1 MKKMNSY
8 SPWDDPQ
15 LSDGD
20 FPQPKQNM
28 KLKKGDILEFDPDR
42 SIYAAQKGAKAIF
55 QRYEKSREG
64 EDYVSVKWIRDEL
77 SSSQQD
83 GEYFACM
90 FIKVEEVSSQKE
102 DRIFEENKK
111 VMKFDFKN
119 GKKLLIEY
127 FNCEIERAE
136 QYALEYI
143 RGLDDMDDIESEVD
157 SFRYSKRE
165 HDERVRNIE
174 LSNTL
179 SQVFKALI
187 DSCLEDDDDT
197 IMSFF
202 IQEIN
207 EGISL

>member
-1 MKKMNSY
+1 
-8 SPWDDPQ
+8 
-15 LSDGD
+15 
-20 FPQPKQNM
+20 M

-55 QRYEKSREG
+55 QYYTKSRDG
-64 EDYVSVKWIRDEL
+64 EDYVVVKWIRDGNDGGQE
-77 SSSQQD
+77 D
-83 GEYFACM
+83 GEYFECQ
-90 FIKVEEVSSQKE
+90 FIKVEEVSFQKE

-111 VMKFDFKN
+111 VMKFDFEN

-136 QYALEYI
+136 QYAIEYI
-143 RGLDDMDDIESEVD
+143 RGLDDMDDIESEVE

-179 SQVFKALI
+179 SQVFKALV

-197 IMSFF
+197 IMEFF
-202 IQEIN
+202 LQEIN
-207 EGISL
+207 EGIKD

>member
-1 MKKMNSY
+1 
-8 SPWDDPQ
+8 
-15 LSDGD
+15 
-20 FPQPKQNM
+20 M

-55 QRYEKSREG
+55 QHYAKSREG
-64 EDYVSVKWIRDEL
+64 DDYVSVKWVRNGDDNNQE
-77 SSSQQD
+77 D
-83 GEYFACM
+83 GEYFECQ
-90 FIKVEEVSSQKE
+90 FIKVEEVSPQKE

-111 VMKFDFKN
+111 GMKFDFEN
-119 GKKLLIEY
+119 GKKLLIDY

-136 QYALEYI
+136 QYSLEYI
-143 RGLDDMDDIESEVD
+143 RELDDMDDIESEIR
-157 SFRYSKRE
+157 SFRYSKVE

-202 IQEIN
+202 IQERF
-207 EGISL
+207 EGIRD

>member
-20 FPQPKQNM
+20 FPIPKQNM

-55 QRYEKSREG
+55 QRYEKSRDG

-77 SSSQQD
+77 SGSQQD
-83 GEYFACM
+83 GEYFECM
-90 FIKVEEVSSQKE
+90 FIKAEEVSSQKE

-111 VMKFDFKN
+111 VMKFDFEN

-157 SFRYSKRE
+157 SFRYAKRE

-202 IQEIN
+202 KRFKK
-207 EGISL
+207 

>member
-1 MKKMNSY
+1 MNSY

-20 FPQPKQNM
+20 FPQQKQNM

-55 QRYEKSREG
+55 QYYTKSRDG
-64 EDYVSVKWIRDEL
+64 EDYVVVKWVRDGNDGGQE
-77 SSSQQD
+77 D
-83 GEYFACM
+83 GEYFECQ

-111 VMKFDFKN
+111 VMKFDFEN
-119 GKKLLIEY
+119 GKKLLIDY
-127 FNCEIERAE
+127 FNYEIERAE
-136 QYALEYI
+136 QYSLEYI
-143 RGLDDMDDIESEVD
+143 RGLDDMDDIESEIR
-157 SFRYSKRE
+157 SFRYSKVE

-202 IQEIN
+202 LQEKF
-207 EGISL
+207 EGIRD

>member
-1 MKKMNSY
+1 
-8 SPWDDPQ
+8 
-15 LSDGD
+15 
-20 FPQPKQNM
+20 M

-64 EDYVSVKWIRDEL
+64 DDYVSVKWIRDEL
-77 SSSQQD
+77 SGGQFD
-83 GEYFACM
+83 GEYLECQ
-90 FIKVEEVSSQKE
+90 FIKVEEVFSQKE

-111 VMKFDFKN
+111 VMKFDFEN
-119 GKKLLIEY
+119 GKKLLVEY
-127 FNCEIERAE
+127 FNCEIERVE
-136 QYALEYI
+136 QYSLEYI

-202 IQEIN
+202 LQERN
-207 EGISL
+207 EGISI

>member
-1 MKKMNSY
+1 MNSY

-20 FPQPKQNM
+20 FPQLQQNM

-77 SSSQQD
+77 SGSQQD

-90 FIKVEEVSSQKE
+90 FIKVEEQLNKEE
-102 DRIFEENKK
+102 DRIFKENKK
-111 VMKFDFKN
+111 NMEFNFKN

-127 FNCEIERAE
+127 FNYEIERVE
-136 QYALEYI
+136 QFSLEYI
-143 RGLDDMDDIESEVD
+143 RELNDMDDIESEVK
-157 SFRYSKRE
+157 SFRYAKRE

-207 EGISL
+207 K

>member
-1 MKKMNSY
+1 ME
-8 SPWDDPQ
+8 
-15 LSDGD
+15 
-20 FPQPKQNM
+20 
-28 KLKKGDILEFDPDR
+28 LKKGDILEFDGNGP
-42 SIYAAQKGAKAIF
+42 YTAKKGARAI
-55 QRYEKSREG
+55 YKGIKCSGGREFIQV
-64 EDYVSVKWIRDEL
+64 EWIRDEL
-77 SSSQQD
+77 SGEQEDGGYDESQ
-83 GEYFACM
+83 
-90 FIKVEEVSSQKE
+90 FIKTEEVSFQKE

-111 VMKFDFKN
+111 VMKFDFEN

-127 FNCEIERAE
+127 FNYEIERAE

-143 RGLDDMDDIESEVD
+143 RGLDDMDDIESEVE

-179 SQVFKALI
+179 SQVYKALI

-207 EGISL
+207 K

>member
-28 KLKKGDILEFDPDR
+28 KFTKGDILEFDPDR

-55 QRYEKSREG
+55 QRYEKSRDG

-77 SSSQQD
+77 SGSQQD
-83 GEYFACM
+83 GEYFECM

-127 FNCEIERAE
+127 FNYEIERAE

-202 IQEIN
+202 IQERN
-207 EGISL
+207 EGISI

>member
-1 MKKMNSY
+1 MSSY

-42 SIYAAQKGAKAIF
+42 SIYSAQKGAKAIF
-55 QRYEKSREG
+55 QQYTKSRDG
-64 EDYVSVKWIRDEL
+64 DDYVSVKWIRDEL
-77 SSSQQD
+77 SGSQQD
-83 GEYFACM
+83 GEYFECM
-90 FIKVEEVSSQKE
+90 FIKAEEISSQKE
-102 DRIFEENKK
+102 DRIFKENKK
-111 VMKFDFKN
+111 SMEFNFEN

-127 FNCEIERAE
+127 FNYEIERAE
-136 QYALEYI
+136 QYSLEYI
-143 RGLDDMDDIESEVD
+143 RGLDDMDDIESEVE
-157 SFRYSKRE
+157 SFRYAKRE

-202 IQEIN
+202 IQERT
-207 EGISL
+207 EGIKD

>member
-1 MKKMNSY
+1 MNSY

-20 FPQPKQNM
+20 FPQLKQNM

-55 QRYEKSREG
+55 QSYTKSREG
-64 EDYVSVKWIRDEL
+64 DDYVVVKWIRDGKDGG
-77 SSSQQD
+77 QCD
-83 GEYFACM
+83 GEYFECQ
-90 FIKVEEVSSQKE
+90 FIKVEEQLNKEE
-102 DRIFEENKK
+102 DRIFKENKK
-111 VMKFDFKN
+111 VMKFDFEN

-127 FNCEIERAE
+127 FNYEIERAE

-157 SFRYSKRE
+157 SFRYAKRE

-174 LSNTL
+174 RSNTL
-179 SQVFKALI
+179 AQVFKALI

-202 IQEIN
+202 VQEIN
-207 EGISL
+207 K

>member
-1 MKKMNSY
+1 MNSY

-28 KLKKGDILEFDPDR
+28 KFTKGDILEFDPDR

-55 QRYEKSREG
+55 QSYTKSRDG
-64 EDYVSVKWIRDEL
+64 DDYVIVKWIRDGNDGG
-77 SSSQQD
+77 QCD
-83 GEYFACM
+83 GEYFECQ
-90 FIKVEEVSSQKE
+90 FVKVEEQLNKEE
-102 DRIFEENKK
+102 DRIFKENKK
-111 VMKFDFKN
+111 VMEFNFKN

-127 FNCEIERAE
+127 FNYEIERVE
-136 QYALEYI
+136 QFSLEYI
-143 RGLDDMDDIESEVD
+143 RELNDMDDIESEVK
-157 SFRYSKRE
+157 SFRYAKRE

-207 EGISL
+207 K

>member
-1 MKKMNSY
+1 MK
-8 SPWDDPQ
+8 
-15 LSDGD
+15 
-20 FPQPKQNM
+20 FT
-28 KLKKGDILEFDPDR
+28 KGDILEFDPDR

-55 QRYEKSREG
+55 QFYTKSRDG
-64 EDYVSVKWIRDEL
+64 EDYVVVKWIRDEL

-90 FIKVEEVSSQKE
+90 FIKVEEQLNKEE
-102 DRIFEENKK
+102 DRIFKENKK
-111 VMKFDFKN
+111 NMEFNFKS

-127 FNCEIERAE
+127 FNYEIERAE
-136 QYALEYI
+136 QYTLEYI
-143 RGLDDMDDIESEVD
+143 RGLDDMDDIESEVK
-157 SFRYSKRE
+157 SFRYTKME

-197 IMSFF
+197 IMAFF

-207 EGISL
+207 K

>member
-1 MKKMNSY
+1 MNSY

-20 FPQPKQNM
+20 FPQQKQNM

-55 QRYEKSREG
+55 QHYAKSREG
-64 EDYVSVKWIRDEL
+64 DDYVSVKWVRNGDDNNQE
-77 SSSQQD
+77 D
-83 GEYFACM
+83 GEYFECQ

-111 VMKFDFKN
+111 VMKFDFEN
-119 GKKLLIEY
+119 GKKLLIDY
-127 FNCEIERAE
+127 FNYEIERAE
-136 QYALEYI
+136 QYSLEYI
-143 RGLDDMDDIESEVD
+143 RELDDMDDIESEIR
-157 SFRYSKRE
+157 SFRYAKRE

-179 SQVFKALI
+179 PQVFKALV

-202 IQEIN
+202 IQERN
-207 EGISL
+207 EGIKD